1 MQTGFCYISCM
12 VLIITILNKIVI
24 ANEIKD
30 VQFKPQSNSLLLAK
44 ELATNAIHLVH
55 FQSALLIK
63 ASERDF
69 PFNIPSN
76 STVNY
81 IRYPQSYRTTMVQ
94 FSSDMYKTFFDTY
107 STMQRI
113 QLAVERV
120 PNCIKTLLR
129 LLTTEP
135 SAMIQR
141 LLTVSLNSMVRLSN
155 ENMVLITKTIDQL
168 TNLLNFSNEI
178 NQYSINSSPGFNGL
192 SSDKTDLMLYNE
204 FNSKN
209 LLEKI
214 STIIHQIKKQFE
226 HVPELIMSL
235 DIKAKFNL
243 TIHDKITS
251 FIPALYTIES
261 NSYFLHHLSSIYNEI
276 LRRYVLDQAAS
287 IEKHLLLLTDEERSK
302 DLAKISQELENSLHN
317 IKPLF
322 IEREREFEINNM
334 ALQQAYE
341 KLRNEYQE
349 RSWNLLASQ

>member
-1 MQTGFCYISCM
+1 MTLGFCYISCI

-24 ANEIKD
+24 ANEIKY
-30 VQFKPQSNSLLLAK
+30 VPFKPQSNSLLLAK
-44 ELATNAIHLVH
+44 ELTTNAIHVVH
-55 FQSALLIK
+55 FQSVLLIK

-81 IRYPQSYRTTMVQ
+81 IRYPQSYGTTMVQ
-94 FSSDMYKTFFDTY
+94 FGSDMYKTFMGTY
-107 STMQRI
+107 SAMQYI

-120 PNCIKTLLR
+120 PNYIKNILR

-141 LLTVSLNSMVRLSN
+141 LLATSLNSMARLSN
-155 ENMVLITKTIDQL
+155 ENSVLITKTIDQL
-168 TNLLNFSNEI
+168 TNLLSFSNEI
-178 NQYSINSSPGFNGL
+178 NQYSINLSSEFNGL

-214 STIIHQIKKQFE
+214 PTIIHRMKKQFE
-226 HVPELIMSL
+226 QVPEFIMSL

-251 FIPALYTIES
+251 FIPALYTVES
-261 NSYFLHHLSSIYNEI
+261 NSYFLHHLSSICNEI
-276 LRRYVLDQAAS
+276 LRRYVLDQTAS
-287 IEKHLLLLTDEERSK
+287 IGRHLILLTDEERSK
-302 DLAKISQELENSLHN
+302 ALAKISQEFENILHN
-317 IKPLF
+317 IKTLF

-349 RSWNLLASQ
+349 RSSNLLASE

>member
-1 MQTGFCYISCM
+1 M

-214 STIIHQIKKQFE
+214 STIIHQIKNQFE
-226 HVPELIMSL
+226 HVPELIM
-235 DIKAKFNL
+235 
-243 TIHDKITS
+243 T
-251 FIPALYTIES
+251 LYTIES